1 MSKKNYPENIQKL
14 KTQLESGNHLIDY
27 FLVCGVNPDL
37 CLDDNNLFNLSDDK
51 NANYHHFSKILKP
64 KIITKFPEFD
74 NNNDTIDDEIISYCF
89 INGFKPYYNDT
100 GDKKRPKCFS
110 IILDNNLFSSEYPQK
125 YLTCFLFYEQITQYK
140 SLADD
145 IRKVKN
151 NLDIGATFISEE
163 SNNNKMNRNSFKKT
177 DASKNFSHIKTTTS
191 IAINTLNINEMA
203 NNTDSTFEESKT
215 IISSTQ
221 SNTNSKLYKLKYYF
235 IPKCICIVSIHP
247 YIKLFKDILS
257 LIYNYSLSTQ
267 QIPLEKIISNLII
280 EVPIAPRGLYS
291 IDFMLVNKN
300 ITLKRSENNKLLLS
314 EIDLRKFHKNIQFN
328 IQIEV
333 FKHILFGSKIM
344 FFCKNINN
352 LCETILSFLTLIFPF
367 KYPFQVSSYLNSK
380 NYNILESISPFFLGI
395 NEAYNAEFFSKNDI
409 STEGMDLFIVDL
421 DNNTTDLISDEAFPD
436 FPIKLINNL
445 DKEIKGLEKKIS
457 EEKKDK
463 NTEDNIEGFNRN
475 YQEIYLYF
483 FCELIKNYEEYLNM
497 NYFKN
502 TENDIV
508 TSIETLFN
516 CNQFIKSHSSSDI
529 PFYTKFVNDSQLFA
543 DFIYKRMIPK
553 NNQELIDILLVN
565 DILIQIKNK
574 NKFFGKEQTDFS
586 DSDKYK
592 QRNKYIVPK
601 ARELSEKEKLYI
613 KKHKDKL
620 SEKGQ
625 IIKIQSTGQTDTI
638 LFKYNLFPE
647 LDFDIYCNNDNANE
661 YCPPPDYS
669 EEIEAIN
676 IDVISQSSLG
686 QNINRSLEMK
696 NYLYLSWL
704 EVWAFSFWYIDK
716 NERHYRFNQ
725 MLDVLDKVK
734 HHEMNIL
741 NMLFD
746 ALNKSTENEMLLKLY
761 RKLLELNINPS
772 SFIYNIIS
780 GVLDK
785 AQMRQ
790 LKDKKK
796 SSEMKLSSNFIFKFK
811 DYNIKDNR
819 KRTFL
824 SIDDYLQ
831 INTKLKFFSEFYC
844 IECGEKINLLN
855 ICKTFDD
862 VKNDILWIPCTSC
875 REYNLPK
882 IKVRFGTEMLREKL
896 IKTSTSDEIVV
907 HSPYNLKINIKDAVM
922 NNYGTKLNVL
932 DFKMHF
938 KPLFW
943 NFIWYCKIHCLDYTI
958 LLPYLKDIEE
968 YQRINFKNSANDV
981 FEVIYED
988 KLYKENLKKISKY
1001 SNSIYEKYVNSQKK
1015 KNSTDYHVIEQ
1026 INSFEISGMDKPKT
1040 TLKNIDLNEDEEE
1053 NEEKEE
1059 NNKSEEKNNN
1069 NENMEINNNNQKGE
1083 NIKNEDD
1090 KKINEENNKDEG
1102 KTNNIEQNNA
1112 TNENNKSNEENKKD
1126 EESHKKNE
1134 DETKNAIEESKINEE
1149 NNDNNAKL
1157 YDNNI
1162 EEKSNNIEEDNKNIE
1177 EDNKNIEEDNKNI
1190 EEDNKNIEENNK
1202 NIEEESNNIKENNKN
1217 TQEKCNNIV
1226 VNSNN
1231 IEEENNKNGI
1241 KIEKDEENNNI
1252 ETIEKND
1259 EEVKKNNNEKEKMKN
1274 NKKESIPFVI
1284 NEDYIKKD
1292 EENKK
1297 EENKKESIQFIINK
1311 DYIKKEEINEENKKV
1326 ENKKEEKNKK
1336 TTEKSEINIKK
1347 NKPEKK
1353 DKCKEKNKNN
1363 EEKNTQESKSK
1374 ENKIE
1379 EKVDIKKNLKE
1390 KLAFKEKKEENQA
1403 KSNVENKY
1411 KKVEKKTEEIKKV
1424 QKEEKNNKV
1433 DKGVININEIK
1444 NMRES
1449 IEKAKILEKN
1459 KDKKNEVKSNKN
1471 SNTNTNKKESNKNL
1485 KETTKNEIPELKK
1498 NINANSNTNN
1508 KLKENELLSK
1518 LNKRKGLNNI
1528 PPKKELN
1535 NKANDNNNFLLEIRK
1550 KLKKVNNTNTESNET
1565 KQSNIKNI
1573 DPNTEY
1579 GE

>member
-14 KTQLESGNHLIDY
+14 KTQLESGNNLIDY
-27 FLVCGVNPDL
+27 FLVCGVNPSL
-37 CLDDNNLFNLSDDK
+37 CLDDNNLFNLSDDR
-51 NANYHHFSKILKP
+51 NANYNHFSKILKP

-89 INGFKPYYNDT
+89 INGFKPYFYDT
-100 GDKKRPKCFS
+100 GDKISPKCFS

-125 YLTCFLFYEQITQYK
+125 YLTCFLFYEKITQYK
-140 SLADD
+140 SLSED
-145 IRKVKN
+145 IQKVKKN
-151 NLDIGATFISEE
+151 IDINGKFISED
-163 SNNNKMNRNSFKKT
+163 SINIKKNT
-177 DASKNFSHIKTTTS
+177 HLKAATS
-191 IAINTLNINEMA
+191 VAINAININEKSEDK
-203 NNTDSTFEESKT
+203 DSTIEGNKIF
-215 IISSTQ
+215 ISSTQ
-221 SNTNSKLYKLKYYF
+221 SNMNSKSYRLKYYY

-257 LIYNYSLSTQ
+257 FIYNYSLSTQ
-267 QIPLEKIISNLII
+267 QIPIEKIISNLII

-291 IDFMLVNKN
+291 IDFTLVNKN

-333 FKHILFGSKIM
+333 FKHILFGSKILI
-344 FFCKNINN
+344 FCKNINN

-395 NEAYNAEFFSKNDI
+395 NEVYNSGFFAKNDI
-409 STEGMDLFIVDL
+409 STEGMDLFVVDL
-421 DNNTTDLISDEAFPD
+421 DNNTTDLISDETFPD
-436 FPIKLINNL
+436 FPSKLINNL
-445 DKEIKGLEKKIS
+445 DKEIKALEKKIS

-463 NTEDNIEGFNRN
+463 STEENIIEEFNKN
-475 YQEIYLYF
+475 FQEIYLYF

-516 CNQFIKSHSSSDI
+516 CTQFIKSHSSSDV

-565 DILIQIKNK
+565 DILTQIKNK

-586 DSDKYK
+586 YSDKYK

-601 ARELSEKEKLYI
+601 ARELTEKEKLYI

-620 SEKGQ
+620 GEKGQ
-625 IIKIQSTGQTDTI
+625 IIKIQSTSQTDI
-638 LFKYNLFPE
+638 IQFKYNLFPE
-647 LDFDIYCNNDNANE
+647 LDFDIYCNNENANE

-746 ALNKSTENEMLLKLY
+746 ALNKSTEIEMLLKLY

-796 SSEMKLSSNFIFKFK
+796 SSEMKLSSNFSFKFK

-824 SIDDYLQ
+824 SVEDYLE

-875 REYNLPK
+875 GEYNLPK
-882 IKVRFGTEMLREKL
+882 IKVRFGTEMLRDKL
-896 IKTSTSDEIVV
+896 IKSSTLDEIVV

-922 NNYGTKLNVL
+922 NNYGNKLNVL
-932 DFKMHF
+932 DFKIQF

-943 NFIWYCKIHCLDYTI
+943 NFIWYCKIHELDYSI

-968 YQRINFKNSANDV
+968 YQRINYKNSSNEI
-981 FEVIYED
+981 FEIIYED
-988 KLYKENLKKISKY
+988 KLYKENLKKIFKCSK
-1001 SNSIYEKYVNSQKK
+1001 SIYEKYIISQKK
-1015 KNSTDYHVIEQ
+1015 KNNIDNHVIEM
-1026 INSFEISGMDKPKT
+1026 INSFEFIAVNKPRV

-1053 NEEKEE
+1053 NEGKEKKEEEKNKNEVENNNEEKENKSEENIGNEEENNNDKEIGEIKGEDIKEVENNSNIKENKEDEKSNEDEENNKKDNESYKENENEKINLKEE
-1059 NNKSEEKNNN
+1059 NNKNDLENHKDNKDEKYITKEENIKKEETEENNN
-1069 NENMEINNNNQKGE
+1069 NI
-1083 NIKNEDD
+1083 
-1090 KKINEENNKDEG
+1090 EES
-1102 KTNNIEQNNA
+1102 KTNEKTEIE
-1112 TNENNKSNEENKKD
+1112 KNEENKK
-1126 EESHKKNE
+1126 NE
-1134 DETKNAIEESKINEE
+1134 KIEE
-1149 NNDNNAKL
+1149 A
-1157 YDNNI
+1157 
-1162 EEKSNNIEEDNKNIE
+1162 EEKYEEED
-1177 EDNKNIEEDNKNI
+1177 
-1190 EEDNKNIEENNK
+1190 
-1202 NIEEESNNIKENNKN
+1202 
-1217 TQEKCNNIV
+1217 
-1226 VNSNN
+1226 
-1231 IEEENNKNGI
+1231 
-1241 KIEKDEENNNI
+1241 
-1252 ETIEKND
+1252 
-1259 EEVKKNNNEKEKMKN
+1259 NNEKEDIKE
-1274 NKKESIPFVI
+1274 NKEPIVLVI
-1284 NEDYIKKD
+1284 NEDYIKKVEINEEKSIEINKKVEINKINIKINGINPGKNKD
-1292 EENKK
+1292 EQKRDKFGEKSKKEEKNNEINKKKENNKEEKQKEKEIKEDVKKKSETVDIKKSLKEKLNNKAKK
-1297 EENKKESIQFIINK
+1297 EENKEKII
-1311 DYIKKEEINEENKKV
+1311 IENK
-1326 ENKKEEKNKK
+1326 NKKEEKKVETDKKIQNENKNKK
-1336 TTEKSEINIKK
+1336 IEGSINVK
-1347 NKPEKK
+1347 
-1353 DKCKEKNKNN
+1353 
-1363 EEKNTQESKSK
+1363 
-1374 ENKIE
+1374 
-1379 EKVDIKKNLKE
+1379 
-1390 KLAFKEKKEENQA
+1390 
-1403 KSNVENKY
+1403 
-1411 KKVEKKTEEIKKV
+1411 
-1424 QKEEKNNKV
+1424 
-1433 DKGVININEIK
+1433 EIK
-1444 NMRES
+1444 NMKEK
-1449 IEKAKILEKN
+1449 IEKEKVLEKN
-1459 KDKKNEVKSNKN
+1459 KDKKNEVKIYNKTKINTNKDEANKN
-1471 SNTNTNKKESNKNL
+1471 IKEAIKKEMPALKKVVNTNTNNK
-1485 KETTKNEIPELKK
+1485 I
-1498 NINANSNTNN
+1498 
-1508 KLKENELLSK
+1508 KENELLSK
-1518 LNKRKGLNNI
+1518 LNSRKALNNI
-1528 PPKKELN
+1528 PPKKEIN
-1535 NKANDNNNFLLEIRK
+1535 NNPNEGNNFLTEMRK
-1550 KLKKVNNTNTESNET
+1550 KLKKVNNATNTQSNET

-1573 DPNTEY
+1573 APNTEY
-1579 GE
+1579 KE

>member
-27 FLVCGVNPDL
+27 FLVCGVNPAI

-140 SLADD
+140 SLVDD
-145 IRKVKN
+145 IQKVKN

-163 SNNNKMNRNSFKKT
+163 SNNNKLHRNSFKKT
-177 DASKNFSHIKTTTS
+177 DGAKNFSHIKTTTS
-191 IAINTLNINEMA
+191 IAINTLNINEVE
-203 NNTDSTFEESKT
+203 NNTDSTIEESRT

-221 SNTNSKLYKLKYYF
+221 SNKNSKLYKLKYYF

-333 FKHILFGSKIM
+333 FKHLLFGSKII

-421 DNNTTDLISDEAFPD
+421 DNNTTDLISDETFPD
-436 FPIKLINNL
+436 FPSKLINNL

-463 NTEDNIEGFNRN
+463 NTEENIEGFNRN

-516 CNQFIKSHSSSDI
+516 CNQFIKSHSSSDV

-586 DSDKYK
+586 VSDKYK

-625 IIKIQSTGQTDTI
+625 IIKIQSSSQTDTI

-746 ALNKSTENEMLLKLY
+746 ALNKSTENEMILKLY

-796 SSEMKLSSNFIFKFK
+796 SSEMKLSSNSFFKFK

-824 SIDDYLQ
+824 SVEDYLE

-882 IKVRFGTEMLREKL
+882 IKVRFGTEMLREKQ

-932 DFKMHF
+932 DFKMQF

-943 NFIWYCKIHCLDYTI
+943 NFIWYCKIHDLDYTI

-981 FEVIYED
+981 FEIIYED

-1026 INSFEISGMDKPKT
+1026 INSFEFSGMDKPKT

-1059 NNKSEEKNNN
+1059 NNKSEEENNIEENN
-1069 NENMEINNNNQKGE
+1069 NEKKEINDNNQKGE
-1083 NIKNEDD
+1083 NIKNKDD
-1090 KKINEENNKDEG
+1090 NKMIEENNKGEG
-1102 KTNNIEQNNA
+1102 KNNNIEKNN
-1112 TNENNKSNEENKKD
+1112 EFKESNKNNEENKKN
-1126 EESHKKNE
+1126 EENHKKNE
-1134 DETKNAIEESKINEE
+1134 DEKKNKIEENNANEE
-1149 NNDNNAKL
+1149 NNKKIEKENG
-1157 YDNNI
+1157 NNI
-1162 EEKSNNIEEDNKNIE
+1162 EEENSNNMEKNNKNI
-1177 EDNKNIEEDNKNI
+1177 K
-1190 EEDNKNIEENNK
+1190 ENNK
-1202 NIEEESNNIKENNKN
+1202 NVEENSNNNKENNKN
-1217 TQEKCNNIV
+1217 TQENCD
-1226 VNSNN
+1226 N
-1231 IEEENNKNGI
+1231 IEEEKNNKNGI
-1241 KIEKDEENNNI
+1241 KKEKDEENNNI
-1252 ETIEKND
+1252 EKIEKEEKND
-1259 EEVKKNNNEKEKMKN
+1259 VEEDNNEKEKIKN
-1274 NKKESIPFVI
+1274 NKKEPIPFVI

-1297 EENKKESIQFIINK
+1297 ESIQIIINE
-1311 DYIKKEEINEENKKV
+1311 DYIKKEEINKENKKV
-1326 ENKKEEKNKK
+1326 ENKKEEKNKNAA
-1336 TTEKSEINIKK
+1336 EKSEINIKK

-1353 DKCKEKNKNN
+1353 DKCKEKNKSN

-1379 EKVDIKKNLKE
+1379 EKEMLKKEEKIDIKKSLKE
-1390 KLAFKEKKEENQA
+1390 KLKLKEKKEESQA
-1403 KSNVENKY
+1403 KSNVENKN
-1411 KKVEKKTEEIKKV
+1411 KKVEKKVEEIKIV
-1424 QKEEKNNKV
+1424 QKEAKNNKV
-1433 DKGVININEIK
+1433 DKGAININEIK

-1449 IEKAKILEKN
+1449 IEKAKILEKH

-1471 SNTNTNKKESNKNL
+1471 ANTNINKKESNKNL
-1485 KETTKNEIPELKK
+1485 KEATKKEMPELKK
-1498 NINANSNTNN
+1498 NINANSNANN
-1508 KLKENELLSK
+1508 KIKENELLSK
-1518 LNKRKGLNNI
+1518 LNNRKGLNNI

-1535 NKANDNNNFLLEIRK
+1535 NKPNDNNNFLLEIRK
-1550 KLKKVNNTNTESNET
+1550 KLKKVNNANTQSNEA
-1565 KQSNIKNI
+1565 KQSNVKNI

-1579 GE
+1579 EE